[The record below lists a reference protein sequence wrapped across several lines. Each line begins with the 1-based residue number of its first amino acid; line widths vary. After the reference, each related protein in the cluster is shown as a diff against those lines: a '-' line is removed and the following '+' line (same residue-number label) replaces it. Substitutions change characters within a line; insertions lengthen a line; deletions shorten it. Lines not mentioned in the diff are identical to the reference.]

1 MGFLPKKKPVT
12 KAKGSKKPAVEPP
25 ASATEGED
33 DSSAEDGDDSSAED
47 GDDSPPSD
55 PPKIVLKDRHAL
67 RDPKAK
73 AKVKCKITQNIPAAG
88 GGMSQ
93 LRKGREVMVPAHAV
107 EDLRRAKCIY

>member
-1 MGFLPKKKPVT
+1 MFLSKKKSVT
-12 KAKGSKKPAVEPP
+12 KAKGSKAPAVEPP
-25 ASATEGED
+25 ASSAEGED
-33 DSSAEDGDDSSAED
+33 DSSAEDEE
-47 GDDSPPSD
+47 DSPPSD

-88 GGMSQ
+88 GGISQ